1 MCLGHES
8 SGIIVQLGQN
18 VAAQAAK
25 SDARA
30 EELAKS
36 IGDREKAQNVVGN
49 AALHIGDRVT
59 LEPGTTCRMCTDC
72 RNGRYQ
78 VSRWSTSEADV
89 RFVNTWLL
97 LRILHLMERCSDTTN
112 CK

>member
-1 MCLGHES
+1 MKVYNTGKMGLVSCSGAMCLGHES
-8 SGIIVQLGQN
+8 SGIVVQLGQN

-36 IGDREKAQNVVGN
+36 TGDRAKAQNVVGN
-49 AALHIGDRVT
+49 SALHLGDRVT

-78 VSRWSTSEADV
+78 VSFYSWV
-89 RFVNTWLL
+89 MLKVGL
-97 LRILHLMERCSDTTN
+97 
-112 CK
+112 